1 MATEHVFLQSVV
13 VSSEPRFLEDRRKVP
28 WNWDFSLFINEQ
40 WIGEKEI
47 PNSNMIYQWSFRIPF
62 FRIISSCMYRK
73 HIYLLRLMDNPFH
86 KFCSIFVCQIHV
98 WPWTEEVYELARLNE
113 TLCKHQGL
121 VARASSEIESPPL
134 YRARA
139 NKPNVSHK
147 SIVLIG

>member
-1 MATEHVFLQSVV
+1 MIHDDGKREILISRLSLKQYYTSNGKIFRRKILLTVWQQNMFSCSQWLFQK
-13 VSSEPRFLEDRRKVP
+13 SEPRFLEDRRKVP

-86 KFCSIFVCQIHV
+86 KFCSIFVC
-98 WPWTEEVYELARLNE
+98 
-113 TLCKHQGL
+113 
-121 VARASSEIESPPL
+121 
-134 YRARA
+134 
-139 NKPNVSHK
+139 
-147 SIVLIG
+147 

>member
-1 MATEHVFLQSVV
+1 MKSFPKSKTERFYSWFQTVNFSLIVKTVLYIQWKNLPKKDSANSMAREHVFLQSVV

-73 HIYLLRLMDNPFH
+73 HVYLLRLMDNPFH
-86 KFCSIFVCQIHV
+86 KFCSIFVC
-98 WPWTEEVYELARLNE
+98 
-113 TLCKHQGL
+113 
-121 VARASSEIESPPL
+121 
-134 YRARA
+134 
-139 NKPNVSHK
+139 
-147 SIVLIG
+147 